1 VFGGILHRMILWDL
15 IKVFTLALIALT
27 GILLLAGIV
36 TEATQRGLTPT
47 QVIAVL
53 PLLIPGTLPW
63 TLPATTL
70 FTVSLVYGRLAGD
83 NEITA
88 VKSAGVN
95 VTWLLWPATFLGL
108 AMSVAT
114 MALYYHFIPYT
125 TQEMRSMFLRDVE
138 ELLYTLLKNDRCIK
152 HAKLNYEIFVHQV
165 QGRRLVDAIFKR
177 RDPHGHY
184 DLIAYSKEAEL
195 RVDPK
200 KQLVHV
206 RMRHGDVITVRDA
219 TRGHFDDWRV
229 WEVLMPPSPFGSD
242 RPRRAREMTWK
253 EILLRRK
260 MLAAEQ
266 EHRAAKIA
274 LAASRALMIQAP
286 TDLPVHLK
294 NMQNKQL
301 YTNAELRALD
311 AELHMRPAISL
322 GCLCF
327 VLVGCPVGI
336 WFSKSDYLSAFITC
350 LLPIVLI
357 YYPLLL
363 CGNNLAKDGRVHPIL
378 AVWAANAVLG
388 LAAVVLLWRLQK
400 N

>member
-1 VFGGILHRMILWDL
+1 MILWEL

-47 QVIAVL
+47 QIIAVI

-63 TLPATTL
+63 TLPAATL

-152 HAKLNYEIFVHQV
+152 HPKLNYEIFVHQV

-177 RDPHGHY
+177 R
-184 DLIAYSKEAEL
+184 
-195 RVDPK
+195 
-200 KQLVHV
+200 
-206 RMRHGDVITVRDA
+206 
-219 TRGHFDDWRV
+219 
-229 WEVLMPPSPFGSD
+229 
-242 RPRRAREMTWK
+242 
-253 EILLRRK
+253 
-260 MLAAEQ
+260 
-266 EHRAAKIA
+266 
-274 LAASRALMIQAP
+274 
-286 TDLPVHLK
+286 
-294 NMQNKQL
+294 
-301 YTNAELRALD
+301 
-311 AELHMRPAISL
+311 
-322 GCLCF
+322 
-327 VLVGCPVGI
+327 
-336 WFSKSDYLSAFITC
+336 
-350 LLPIVLI
+350 
-357 YYPLLL
+357 
-363 CGNNLAKDGRVHPIL
+363 
-378 AVWAANAVLG
+378 
-388 LAAVVLLWRLQK
+388 
-400 N
+400 